1 MTVESWQHP
10 WWPPNQLGVQYLYI
24 SFYLSDNKP
33 VLSYLL
39 LCLFP
44 HDKIYRLFAAQKIKM
59 ICTMVIEKTYIPKY
73 CICINLLFHNLVCT
87 YSMKTCFVY
96 TAGNNGKTVQYIN
109 IWLIG
114 ILSWYIKLLQHKS
127 GGNQIYCVEI
137 FLLSPS
143 GNKYNFQWNIKLLG
157 RRPCLRVIFAS
168 NKY

>member
-1 MTVESWQHP
+1 VESWLHP

-44 HDKIYRLFAAQKIKM
+44 HDNIYRLFAAQKIKV
-59 ICTMVIEKTYIPKY
+59 ICTMVKEKTYIPKY
-73 CICINLLFHNLVCT
+73 CICINMLFHNLVCT
-87 YSMKTCFVY
+87 YSMNTCFVCIQQA
-96 TAGNNGKTVQYIN
+96 TTEKQYSIYIY

-127 GGNQIYCVEI
+127 GKNQICCVEI

-157 RRPCLRVIFAS
+157 RRPCLRVIHICLE
-168 NKY
+168 